1 MIPIIS
7 ESFCPSEIEKIEPFG
22 RLDTASIHSVV
33 LTIVE
38 NMVVSLLKI
47 SEHCTGIVMFL
58 VQLAFGFA
66 LHRMRI

>member
-7 ESFCPSEIEKIEPFG
+7 ESFCRSEIEKIELFG

-33 LTIVE
+33 SSIVE
-38 NMVVSLLKI
+38 NVVVSLFKI
-47 SEHCTGIVMFL
+47 SEHCTKIVMFL